1 MMLSQTM
8 TRKMKTNN
16 GSSELT
22 KKSPRS
28 DVYEKQS
35 LRREMQVIH
44 LKKKNILT
52 VKQLIPF
59 ALS

>member
-35 LRREMQVIH
+35 LRREMHIIH

>member
-44 LKKKNILT
+44 LKKNILT